1 MTLLNWNLL
10 SRVKRYAGPTT
21 FSRRLPTL
29 GSSQSE
35 PSSSPS
41 PYFRQ
46 VRKKTRTQ
54 SHQCIKHQWTISFDS
69 LPLDLI
75 VCFKRDWLPHRSK
88 AWLNFQLIFFS
99 LWLCFV
105 FLSSFIHCISNEYL
119 YHSLRFLLL
128 MTGIILFTVIN
139 FDDMPALVTSIMIGI
154 AIVFCGTTAVQNVY
168 LWQQEKT
175 RANKDRLAMN
185 LSRISHPLLLNNTFS
200 NTSIKPN
207 QTQSVYFPQLEL
219 STLVWFTREIE
230 PA

>member
-1 MTLLNWNLL
+1 
-10 SRVKRYAGPTT
+10 
-21 FSRRLPTL
+21 
-29 GSSQSE
+29 
-35 PSSSPS
+35 
-41 PYFRQ
+41 
-46 VRKKTRTQ
+46 
-54 SHQCIKHQWTISFDS
+54 
-69 LPLDLI
+69 
-75 VCFKRDWLPHRSK
+75 
-88 AWLNFQLIFFS
+88 
-99 LWLCFV
+99 
-105 FLSSFIHCISNEYL
+105 
-119 YHSLRFLLL
+119 

-219 STLVWFTREIE
+219 STLV
-230 PA
+230 